1 MERKLQN
8 ILITGGAGFIGTNF
22 IRYLFGNTE
31 FKGTI
36 VNVDKLTYA
45 GNIENLADIERRFGG
60 TRYYFERNDI
70 CDRKAMMAVVKKY
83 DIDTIVHFAAESH
96 VDRSITNPDDF
107 IQTNV
112 VGTLILLE
120 AALGY
125 WGARRDTLFHH
136 ISTDEVFGSLGIS
149 GFFYETTAY
158 NPQSPYSAS
167 KAASDHLVRAYHNTY
182 RLPVTISNCSNNYG
196 PYQFPEKLI
205 PVVIL
210 NALAGK
216 KIPVYGEGLN
226 IRDWLH
232 VNDHAAAVWTILNRG
247 NDGETYVV
255 GGLGEKQN
263 INLVRS
269 LCRLFDELIPNPQI
283 KNYASLIT
291 FVEDRPGHDLRYAIK
306 PDKIMRELGWQ
317 PAITF
322 ESGLRETVMWYL
334 NNRKW
339 YERILSGEYRLE
351 RLGLREH
358 VK

>member
-1 MERKLQN
+1 M
-8 ILITGGAGFIGTNF
+8 
-22 IRYLFGNTE
+22 
-31 FKGTI
+31 
-36 VNVDKLTYA
+36 
-45 GNIENLADIERRFGG
+45 
-60 TRYYFERNDI
+60 
-70 CDRKAMMAVVKKY
+70 
-83 DIDTIVHFAAESH
+83 
-96 VDRSITNPDDF
+96 
-107 IQTNV
+107 NV
-112 VGTLILLE
+112 VQYPRTRRAGRVKITP
-120 AALGY
+120 AA
-125 WGARRDTLFHH
+125 RD
-136 ISTDEVFGSLGIS
+136 
-149 GFFYETTAY
+149 
-158 NPQSPYSAS
+158 SPA
-167 KAASDHLVRAYHNTY
+167 
-182 RLPVTISNCSNNYG
+182 
-196 PYQFPEKLI
+196 E
-205 PVVIL
+205 
-210 NALAGK
+210 
-216 KIPVYGEGLN
+216 
-226 IRDWLH
+226 
-232 VNDHAAAVWTILNRG
+232 AAVWTILNRG